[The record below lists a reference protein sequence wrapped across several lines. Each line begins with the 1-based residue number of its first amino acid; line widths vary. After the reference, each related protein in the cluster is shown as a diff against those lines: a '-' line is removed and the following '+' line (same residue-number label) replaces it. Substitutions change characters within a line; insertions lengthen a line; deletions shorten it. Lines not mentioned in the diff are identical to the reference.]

1 LFKIEDA
8 LMNDCSGARVVAS
21 SAAGGEELARLLEA
35 PVDAAVARRD
45 RKRIVGVVSGTLVGF
60 ADAGATPLVTYHDQ
74 PGSAALPAQ
83 AVVNLHGADIGRRVV
98 LMFEDG
104 DPHRP
109 IIMGCLKDAHAK
121 VPSTAP
127 AQVVVDSDGDR
138 LIVSAR
144 ERIVLRCGKASI
156 TLTKEGKLIL
166 QGAYV
171 SSQSSGV
178 LRIKGGSVH
187 IN

>member
-1 LFKIEDA
+1 
-8 LMNDCSGARVVAS
+8 MNDRS
-21 SAAGGEELARLLEA
+21 SAQIVAANDSAAEDLNRLLEA
-35 PVDAAVARRD
+35 PVEGGVSSAE
-45 RKRIVGVVSGTLVGF
+45 RKQIVGVVVGTLIGF

-74 PGSAALPAQ
+74 PGTAALPAH
-83 AVVNLHGADIGRRVV
+83 ATVGLHGGHIGRRAV
-98 LMFEDG
+98 LMFEGG

-109 IIMGCLKDAHAK
+109 IILGCLQTVHPTPLSAETDRI
-121 VPSTAP
+121 
-127 AQVVVDSDGDR
+127 VVDADDDH
-138 LIVSAR
+138 LIVSAK

-156 TLTKEGKLIL
+156 TLTKAGKVIL

-178 LRIKGGSVH
+178 LRIKGGSVQ

>member
-1 LFKIEDA
+1 
-8 LMNDCSGARVVAS
+8 MNDRSEAPAVA
-21 SAAGGEELARLLEA
+21 ANNFTGEDLMRLLEA
-35 PVDAAVARRD
+35 PVDGAVSSAE
-45 RKRIVGVVSGTLVGF
+45 RKRIPGVVVGTLVGF

-74 PGSAALPAQ
+74 PGTAALPAQ
-83 AVVNLHGADIGRRVV
+83 STVNLHGGQIGRRTA
-98 LMFEDG
+98 LMFEEG

-109 IIMGCLKDAHAK
+109 IIVGCLQTTHAK
-121 VPSTAP
+121 ALSTESE
-127 AQVVVDSDGDR
+127 QVVVDADDDR
-138 LIVSAR
+138 LLVSAK

-156 TLTKEGKLIL
+156 TLTKEGKVIL

-178 LRIKGGSVH
+178 LRIKGGSVQ